1 MCLIDDGVQV
11 IVMVL
16 SLLVEEE
23 MVFMIVMMIKLA
35 SVMTIKVMVMV
46 ELVLKTVIS

>member
-1 MCLIDDGVQV
+1 MIDDGVQV